1 MIVAERKPLEE
12 IIASVSSYRKILV
25 LGCGTCVSVCLT
37 GGDREARHLA
47 RQLELSMSER
57 GQPFSCEVAT
67 IERQCEG
74 DIVQAYV
81 RVSPDVEA
89 ILSTA
94 CGAGVQTVAA
104 VYGSLPVIP
113 ALNTTF
119 LGASDEPGTWEERCV
134 GCGDCVL
141 AWTAGICPVARC
153 SKQLFNG
160 PCGGSSGGKCEI
172 EGDVDCAWHLIL
184 QRLTEIDGLKGS
196 LPMIPPRDW
205 SKERAGGPR
214 MMRKP
219 DKVYA
224 ASF

>member
-1 MIVAERKPLEE
+1 MIIAERKPLEE
-12 IIASVSSYRKILV
+12 IIASVSSHRKILV

-57 GQPFSCEVAT
+57 GQSFSCEVAT

-119 LGASDEPGTWEERCV
+119 LGASDEPGMWEEKCV

-141 AWTAGICPVARC
+141 ARTAGICPVARC

-219 DKVYA
+219 DKIYA
-224 ASF
+224 ASL